1 MHASF
6 EHTRDCTRPD
16 NISPLITLI
25 GLLGMIV
32 SISANVRN
40 MEEMYS
46 PFEMRFVNE
55 YSFDEGKKPFL
66 NVPLSLIL
74 SCISDICLCIYGIYN
89 QDIVVA
95 IYGSLNTSVVLL
107 TMFSLQSRQPTGSDI
122 PYVNNTHCGGPKVFT
137 HNFV

>member
-6 EHTRDCTRPD
+6 EHVRDCARPD
-16 NISPLITLI
+16 NISPLVTLI
-25 GLLGMIV
+25 GLIGMIV

-55 YSFDEGKKPFL
+55 YSYDDGRKPFL

-74 SCISDICLCIYGIYN
+74 SCISDVCLCIYGIYN

-95 IYGSLNTSVVLL
+95 IYGSLNTSVVIL
-107 TMFSLQSRQPTGSDI
+107 TMVSIQNRQVTESEIPHANDI
-122 PYVNNTHCGGPKVFT
+122 HCVGPRLFT
-137 HNFV
+137 NGFV